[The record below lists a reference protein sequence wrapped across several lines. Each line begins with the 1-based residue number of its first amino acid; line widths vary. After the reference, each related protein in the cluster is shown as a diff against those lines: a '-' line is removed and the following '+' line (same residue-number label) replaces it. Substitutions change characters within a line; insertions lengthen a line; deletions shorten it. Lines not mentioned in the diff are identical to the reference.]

1 VTTNE
6 EWTSTFLRWADDGS
20 VAIGFVEYIGEPPTE
35 VWRFDVSAENWSADE
50 VAKQALEFTQELQAG
65 IEFTL
70 SVRRNYISWG
80 ADAAAFEVLLMI
92 SASVISGLATTA
104 IQEKISQLSRRLSG
118 ADQPAEPLKGHSG
131 TWSGDRAPAFSRF
144 VMIRPVQ
151 SARPRSGEHCFCAGQ
166 GAAGPSTTIRTYVS

>member
-1 VTTNE
+1 M
-6 EWTSTFLRWADDGS
+6 
-20 VAIGFVEYIGEPPTE
+20 
-35 VWRFDVSAENWSADE
+35 SAENWSADE

-118 ADQPAEPLKGHSG
+118 ADQPAEPLNL
-131 TWSGDRAPAFSRF
+131 RFNPAG
-144 VMIRPVQ
+144 VVD
-151 SARPRSGEHCFCAGQ
+151 AVDWVGGVEAGWAGQ
-166 GAAGPSTTIRTYVS
+166 AALVVVVGPFLRGFLIAGWRTAGPERRPLERPGERPEGFGAAAGDPTAHSRRRNPLRTR